1 LASRDEKEFNR
12 GALIAAAIIVAVII
26 YGSLYPFT
34 FHQPEDGIGPVRNLL
49 QSWTETPGRADFLAN
64 IFLYLPLGFF
74 GSLAAA
80 GNGRASL
87 RTLLVVLIGGLL
99 STGMELAQYY
109 IAARVSAAD
118 DVYAN
123 LIGTV
128 LGAIAGNLA
137 GANSLWLPL
146 RQAAVNRV
154 PSLLLA
160 LWLGYRLYPY
170 VPTIDLHK
178 YWEGIRPVVLHP
190 RPTGYDLFRY
200 TAIWSATGSLVKAI
214 GGRRRCL
221 LLFPLFIAAVLVA
234 KVVIVGTTLSA
245 AEIAGAAVALAVW
258 LLLAVAVSAQI
269 RVTLIALLF
278 AAYIVAERLAPFQ
291 FTVDGPAFGWI
302 PFRSLLYGSLEL
314 NILSFLEKAFLYGA
328 MIWLL
333 DKSGLR
339 LGTSTILVAVLLFAT
354 SLAET
359 YLPGRSAEIT
369 DALMSLLIGAIIAA
383 VQTPTEGGGKGGLKA
398 TGV

>member
-1 LASRDEKEFNR
+1 
-12 GALIAAAIIVAVII
+12 
-26 YGSLYPFT
+26 
-34 FHQPEDGIGPVRNLL
+34 
-49 QSWTETPGRADFLAN
+49 
-64 IFLYLPLGFF
+64 
-74 GSLAAA
+74 
-80 GNGRASL
+80 
-87 RTLLVVLIGGLL
+87 LV
-99 STGMELAQYY
+99 E
-109 IAARVSAAD
+109 
-118 DVYAN
+118 
-123 LIGTV
+123 
-128 LGAIAGNLA
+128 
-137 GANSLWLPL
+137 
-146 RQAAVNRV
+146 
-154 PSLLLA
+154 
-160 LWLGYRLYPY
+160 
-170 VPTIDLHK
+170 
-178 YWEGIRPVVLHP
+178 
-190 RPTGYDLFRY
+190 
-200 TAIWSATGSLVKAI
+200 AI
-214 GGRRRCL
+214 GGRRRCW
-221 LLFPLFIAAVLVA
+221 LLFPLFIAVVLVA

-245 AEIAGAAVALAVW
+245 AEIAGAAVALSVW

-314 NILSFLEKAFLYGA
+314 NILSFLEKVFLYGA

-339 LGTSTILVAVLLFAT
+339 LGTSTILVAVVLFAT